1 MWISLNYCGP
11 CMSTASLISS
21 SCMLSG
27 ELRILH
33 FVYKKIKKLCNIGG
47 GSQEKA
53 RMQTRSLLD
62 IFTAGIKKKFK
73 ILKLS

>member
-1 MWISLNYCGP
+1 MCLSQNYCGP

-33 FVYKKIKKLCNIGG
+33 FVYKKIMQLSNIGG
-47 GSQEKA
+47 GSQEKLEC
-53 RMQTRSLLD
+53 RQDLC
-62 IFTAGIKKKFK
+62 
-73 ILKLS
+73 